1 MACRVGGVQHGEVS
15 DRPPLITD
23 AAPSLAEEQAG
34 RRRTYV
40 VIMLVHL
47 VGFAVSYP
55 LYLWQPWAGAAMV
68 LCTGLLPWVA
78 VVIANA
84 PRRTQRR
91 ERSAVSRT
99 VPLALRGSS
108 STGSTRSGT
117 L

>member
-15 DRPPLITD
+15 DQPPLITD
-23 AAPSLAEEQAG
+23 AAPSFAQEQAE

-68 LCTGLLPWVA
+68 LLTGLLPWVA

-84 PRRTQRR
+84 PRPAQRR

-99 VPLALRGSS
+99 LPA
-108 STGSTRSGT
+108 SGRHR
-117 L
+117 

>member
-68 LCTGLLPWVA
+68 LLTGLLPWVA

-84 PRRTQRR
+84 PRRAQRR
-91 ERSAVSRT
+91 EPSAVSRT
-99 VPLALRGSS
+99 LPA
-108 STGSTRSGT
+108 SGRDR
-117 L
+117 